1 MPARYLHGTPRT
13 DSTHSAGAAFTHP
26 RMYVQR
32 AVSSRPPCPPLPI
45 FSAHALGPSVGH
57 ERERLASLR
66 SRAIRDVT
74 IKVTSLPEYPAQTE
88 RRKLDRNPSPFQPQ
102 RSPYPPSSA
111 FLSHRGVSMETENQK
126 LRKRSNDA
134 IANESKR
141 VSEQDTTRKDG
152 TKNDGTVGGFGE
164 GNFVDATF
172 PVGERCSLTGH
183 RTERA
188 NVYRTETFSK
198 VTGSGSDHALRCT
211 CFREAA
217 K

>member
-45 FSAHALGPSVGH
+45 FSAHALGPSVGY

-102 RSPYPPSSA
+102 RS
-111 FLSHRGVSMETENQK
+111 ENQK

-134 IANESKR
+134 TANESKR
-141 VSEQDTTRKDG
+141 ASEQDTTRKDDG

-172 PVGERCSLTGH
+172 PAGERCSLTGH

-188 NVYRTETFSK
+188 N
-198 VTGSGSDHALRCT
+198 LRCT
-211 CFREAA
+211 CFMEAA

>member
-45 FSAHALGPSVGH
+45 FSAHALDSSVGH

-74 IKVTSLPEYPAQTE
+74 IRMTSLPEYPAQTE
-88 RRKLDRNPSPFQPQ
+88 RRKLDRNPSPFQLQ

-111 FLSHRGVSMETENQK
+111 FLSLWRFYGNGASTKSSGISGETK
-126 LRKRSNDA
+126 LLVERERERKRA
-134 IANESKR
+134 SKKETDR
-141 VSEQDTTRKDG
+141 
-152 TKNDGTVGGFGE
+152 
-164 GNFVDATF
+164 
-172 PVGERCSLTGH
+172 
-183 RTERA
+183 RA
-188 NVYRTETFSK
+188 K
-198 VTGSGSDHALRCT
+198 G
-211 CFREAA
+211 
-217 K
+217 